1 MQPKH
6 LPAHK
11 ETYAKRLILAGCCVT
26 AAFIY
31 VCVSVFM
38 DLSRLDYEKA
48 RQAATNVVASVASEI
63 ERNLELYDLSL
74 QAVVD
79 GMHNP
84 KVALVDPDIRHL
96 ILFDRAA
103 TAKHLGSIFILDQ
116 SGKVLLDSRQQQSTP
131 DDHVNKDYFRAHMRD
146 TQPERYISQ
155 PWIGK
160 NGEHLIAISRPI
172 IDPDGSF
179 QGVVVGTI
187 RLTYFHD
194 IFRKLKLNDKD
205 ALFLVRDG
213 TMVMRFPFDI
223 EVIGRDVRSS
233 ALTKQMSSAKEG
245 SFNATGSI
253 DGMERLYAY
262 KQANGYPL
270 TIGYGQALGVLYQN
284 LWSEAWRLGL
294 IICLVCFLNIGL
306 VVFLARALKKRGQA
320 EALLAAKATTDSLT
334 GLCNRRRFDEIVEKE
349 WRRAQRTNSFLA
361 VCMIDADEFKA
372 FNDRFGHH
380 AGDDSLRAIATCIDA
395 GTRRGS
401 DLGARYGGEE
411 FVVLLPGQ
419 TAAQA
424 FEVADH
430 IRQQVQLIRSN
441 ELGQEKKT
449 PTISVGVASVRP
461 QPGLQLSSLLKA
473 ADAALY
479 QAKAQGRNRTVAAEA
494 FVLNNRMAA

>member
-11 ETYAKRLILAGCCVT
+11 KTYAKGLILAGCCVT
-26 AAFIY
+26 AAFLY

-84 KVALVDPDIRHL
+84 KVAILDPDIRNL
-96 ILFDRAA
+96 VLFDRAA

-116 SGKVLLDSRQQQSTP
+116 NGKLLLDSRQQQSAQE
-131 DDHVNKDYFRAHMRD
+131 DYVNKDYFRAHMRD
-146 TQPERYISQ
+146 AQPKRYISQ

-187 RLTYFHD
+187 RLSYFHD

-213 TMVMRFPFDI
+213 TMVMRFPFDV

-233 ALTKQMSSAKEG
+233 TLTKQMSGAKEG

-253 DGMERLYAY
+253 DGTERLYAY
-262 KQANGYPL
+262 KQVNGYPL
-270 TIGYGQALGVLYQN
+270 TIGYGQALGVLHQN
-284 LWSEAWRLGL
+284 LRNEAWRLGL
-294 IICLVCFLNIGL
+294 IICLVCVLNVGL

-320 EALLAAKATTDSLT
+320 EALLAANATTDSLT
-334 GLCNRRRFDEIVEKE
+334 GLCNRGRFDEIFEKE
-349 WRRAQRTNSFLA
+349 WRRAERTNSSLT

-380 AGDDSLRAIATCIDA
+380 AGDDALRAIATCIDA
-395 GTRRGS
+395 GTRRGA

-419 TAAQA
+419 TAEQA
-424 FEVADH
+424 FQVADH
-430 IRQQVQLIRSN
+430 IRQQVQSLRAKMGGDEN
-441 ELGQEKKT
+441 RM
-449 PTISVGVASVRP
+449 PTISVGIASVKP
-461 QPGLQLSSLLKA
+461 QPDLEPVSLLKT

-479 QAKAQGRNRTVAAEA
+479 QAKALGRNRTVAAEA
-494 FVLNNRMAA
+494 FLLQNKKAA